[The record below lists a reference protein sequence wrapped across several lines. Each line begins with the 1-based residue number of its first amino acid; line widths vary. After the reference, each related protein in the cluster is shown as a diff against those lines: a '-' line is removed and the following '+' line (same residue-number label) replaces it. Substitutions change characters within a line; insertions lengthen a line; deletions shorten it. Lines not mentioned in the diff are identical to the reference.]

1 MGFARELF
9 AEAVDPDFECKL
21 CGQVLEEPLCTPC
34 GHVFCTSCLLPWA
47 ARWRLCPLQCQP
59 LAPGELYRVL
69 PLRSLIHK
77 LRIRCDNRARG
88 CGRSI
93 PLQEL
98 AAHVEHCDFG
108 PSRRRRWGYV
118 PGPSCG
124 GGKDVPARGGLQ
136 RGAQSRPGRE
146 RAQGAAERQLRERAG
161 ARASSARLEAAWEG
175 AAGRGAAHCPQVP
188 GKVHPVH
195 GSRPQLHRGPERQ
208 PRPGKPRGVGPS
220 EKDRWG
226 WKEERFYLY
235 FRIPVEGERPFLI
248 SRKHPPVL
256 ILLYYHF
263 SFECFSSAV
272 NKDCSLSAYI
282 RIVQN

>member
-124 GGKDVPARGGLQ
+124 GGKDVPARGGCS
-136 RGAQSRPGRE
+136 AAP
-146 RAQGAAERQLRERAG
+146 RA
-161 ARASSARLEAAWEG
+161 ARDGSARRGLRSG
-175 AAGRGAAHCPQVP
+175 SCGSGRGLGPRVLAWRRREKALQGEAQLTARRYQEKFTQYMAHVRNFT
-188 GKVHPVH
+188 GDLNGSH
-195 GSRPQLHRGPERQ
+195 GRVSPE
-208 PRPGKPRGVGPS
+208 G
-220 EKDRWG
+220 
-226 WKEERFYLY
+226 
-235 FRIPVEGERPFLI
+235 
-248 SRKHPPVL
+248 
-256 ILLYYHF
+256 
-263 SFECFSSAV
+263 
-272 NKDCSLSAYI
+272 
-282 RIVQN
+282 